1 LDNGG
6 EFTMTLKFYPAI
18 LFIILVILIFIS
30 IVSADDSNQSLTV
43 NLQPY
48 VPPIPYE
55 IVPLI
60 IFNEPILSPNVDN
73 AYEPV
78 IDTPSY
84 VEIPPPHVEIAGPP
98 QYNLPPVVAELN
110 KETKKPTTV
119 TTTIS
124 TPLPGCTASGN
135 TPHKCEITPTSTII
149 ATTHPTTVTTTV
161 RTPLPGCTAS
171 GNNPHKCDIT
181 PTSTIFET
189 TKPTTVIT
197 TTKPTT
203 VATTT
208 KPTTVATTTKPTTVT
223 TTTKP
228 TTVATTTKP
237 TTVTTTTKPTT
248 VTTTVNP
255 TSTETIEVTGTE
267 TTHETT
273 HPTTVVTTFK
283 PTSTETIEV
292 TGTETTHETTHPTTV
307 STTVKPTSTGTIPVE
322 PTNPNETSIPK
333 PTGNVSVT
341 STGTGVFTTQ
351 ETTIKPTLVFTVV
364 TSTTP
369 TGSID
374 TGEWDPGAIIY
385 IDGKFSGTTP
395 SLITGVPAG
404 THSITAELDDESTEF
419 KNFNVLAD
427 KIVKLPVKTLDTQF
441 SVVVGGVDPSS
452 VCCNQTAYNA
462 SVRVNKSFYAYELET
477 YYRWDGGSTSVPY
490 TLYKDDKQFLQG
502 YLKQGPEINIT
513 KGCNN
518 FSESEDNIKRKILP
532 GFYTIKVKKQALC
545 LNSSSNKSEGIL
557 FFEGYESEPVIPT
570 KTNFLDS

>member
-1 LDNGG
+1 
-6 EFTMTLKFYPAI
+6 MTLKFYPAI

-189 TKPTTVIT
+189 TKPTTVI
-197 TTKPTT
+197 
-203 VATTT
+203 
-208 KPTTVATTTKPTTVT
+208 

>member
-1 LDNGG
+1 
-6 EFTMTLKFYPAI
+6 M
-18 LFIILVILIFIS
+18 
-30 IVSADDSNQSLTV
+30 
-43 NLQPY
+43 
-48 VPPIPYE
+48 
-55 IVPLI
+55 
-60 IFNEPILSPNVDN
+60 
-73 AYEPV
+73 
-78 IDTPSY
+78 
-84 VEIPPPHVEIAGPP
+84 
-98 QYNLPPVVAELN
+98 
-110 KETKKPTTV
+110 
-119 TTTIS
+119 
-124 TPLPGCTASGN
+124 
-135 TPHKCEITPTSTII
+135 
-149 ATTHPTTVTTTV
+149 
-161 RTPLPGCTAS
+161 
-171 GNNPHKCDIT
+171 
-181 PTSTIFET
+181 
-189 TKPTTVIT
+189 
-197 TTKPTT
+197 
-203 VATTT
+203 
-208 KPTTVATTTKPTTVT
+208 
-223 TTTKP
+223 
-228 TTVATTTKP
+228 
-237 TTVTTTTKPTT
+237 
-248 VTTTVNP
+248 
-255 TSTETIEVTGTE
+255 
-267 TTHETT
+267 
-273 HPTTVVTTFK
+273 
-283 PTSTETIEV
+283 
-292 TGTETTHETTHPTTV
+292 
-307 STTVKPTSTGTIPVE
+307 
-322 PTNPNETSIPK
+322 
-333 PTGNVSVT
+333 
-341 STGTGVFTTQ
+341 
-351 ETTIKPTLVFTVV
+351 